1 MSKKLDKSEK
11 STLYKSYLQNLN
23 KMKEYET
30 YIEIQGL
37 KDNITNIKLFFYNN
51 IHISI
56 IDYMNDNYVL
66 HQNIKELNSYIRTHP
81 NKKMHRKK
89 AKELYMKIFLK
100 ELYKKKI

>member
-11 STLYKSYLQNLN
+11 LTLYKSYLQNLN
-23 KMKEYET
+23 KINEYMT
-30 YIEIQGL
+30 DLEIQGL

-56 IDYMNDNYVL
+56 IDYINGDYRL
-66 HQNIKELNSYIRTHP
+66 HQNIKELNNYIKTHP

-100 ELYKKKI
+100 ELYKN